1 MDQELKQYL
10 DAMES
15 RMDARMETRLG
26 ATEERM
32 VTLMTSV
39 KESLE
44 RQIEGVASRFDAQ
57 AIRLD
62 RQAALLQTGAR
73 WTNRMIAWA
82 EKVDVSLGDRIQ
94 EISELRR
101 RMEKLEGGAK

>member
-15 RMDARMETRLG
+15 RIDARSKET
-26 ATEERM
+26 EDRM
-32 VTLMTSV
+32 VTLMISV

-73 WTNRMIAWA
+73 WTNRMIAWS
-82 EKVDVSLGDRIQ
+82 EKVDVSLGDRIH
-94 EISELRR
+94 EIGELRKR
-101 RMEKLEGGAK
+101 VDKLEGGAK

>member
-10 DAMES
+10 EAMES
-15 RMDARMETRLG
+15 RMDN
-26 ATEERM
+26 RM
-32 VTLMTSV
+32 VTLVTAV

-57 AIRLD
+57 AIRMD

-73 WTNRMIAWA
+73 WTNRMIAWS
-82 EKVDVSLGDRIQ
+82 EKVDVSLDKRIQ
-94 EISELRR
+94 EIGEVRSRV
-101 RMEKLEGGAK
+101 EKLEGGAK

>member
-10 DAMES
+10 EAMES
-15 RMDARMETRLG
+15 RIDARMEARLEARLG

-32 VTLMTSV
+32 VTLMISV

-57 AIRLD
+57 EMRLD
-62 RQAALLQTGAR
+62 RQAAMLQTGAR
-73 WTNRMIAWA
+73 WTNRMIAWGR
-82 EKVDVSLGDRIQ
+82 EGD
-94 EISELRR
+94 
-101 RMEKLEGGAK
+101 GGAK

>member
-10 DAMES
+10 EAMES
-15 RMDARMETRLG
+15 RMDH
-26 ATEERM
+26 RM
-32 VTLMTSV
+32 VTLVIAV

-57 AIRLD
+57 AIRMD

-73 WTNRMIAWA
+73 WTNRMIAWS
-82 EKVDVSLGDRIQ
+82 EKVDVSLDKRIQ
-94 EISELRR
+94 IIGEVRSRV
-101 RMEKLEGGAK
+101 EKLEGGAK

>member
-15 RMDARMETRLG
+15 RIDSRSK
-26 ATEERM
+26 ATEEHM

-82 EKVDVSLGDRIQ
+82 EKVDVALEKRIQ
-94 EISELRR
+94 EIGDVRR
-101 RMEKLEGGAK
+101 RVDRIEGGAK